1 MARAALTP
9 VDLLR
14 VPWLARLARSRWPQ
28 LLLTVALLGGFVLA
42 IVAGLAGT
50 PVGNRNFGIVG
61 VWIAWW
67 AALILILVPLLGRG
81 WCGVCPLG
89 AVGDWLQRGAV
100 LAPGPRGFGL
110 GRRWPARLRG
120 LWLQNAGFVLL
131 AVSSAAILTRPR
143 VTGVVLLVLLAA
155 ALLVSWVFERRA
167 FCRYLCPV
175 GGFVG
180 LYSQLAPIELRVRDK
195 RWCAAHREK
204 TCFVGCAEGSGCPW
218 QVYPGALDRNPPC
231 GLCLECVRT
240 CPYDNIA
247 LNWRGLRNDFATA
260 PGHRLDEAFKAFIML
275 GSALVYAAVFLGPW
289 GTLKAA
295 ALGVGTGAWL
305 AYAGV
310 VTALLLA
317 VLPGAFLLAVFAGRG
332 LSRSALPLRRAFAL
346 HAGALVPL
354 GLAAWIAFTLSLVL
368 VNGSYVG
375 AVASDP
381 FGWGWNLFG
390 TAEARWAPALTGLL
404 PVAQSAV
411 LLAGLGLT
419 TMVAVR
425 LAPQGHAERPLGQAT
440 PVVLFALGVTLAM
453 LRLLVG

>member
-1 MARAALTP
+1 VTR

-14 VPWLARLARSRWPQ
+14 VPWVGRLVRSRWPQ
-28 LLLTVALLGGFVLA
+28 LLLTVALLAGFVLA

-67 AALILILVPLLGRG
+67 AALMLVAVPVLGRG

-100 LAPGPRGFGL
+100 LAPGRRRFGL
-110 GRRWPARLRG
+110 GLRWPTKLRG
-120 LWLQNAGFVLL
+120 LWLQNAGFL
-131 AVSSAAILTRPR
+131 ALALASGAILTQPR
-143 VTGVVLLVLLAA
+143 VTGFVLLVLLLV
-155 ALLVSWVFERRA
+155 ALAVSLVFERRA

-195 RWCAAHREK
+195 RRCAAHREK
-204 TCFVGCAEGSGCPW
+204 TCFVGCAAGSGCPW
-218 QVYPGALDRNPPC
+218 QVYPGALDRNAPC

-247 LNWRGLRNDFATA
+247 ISWRGFRSDLATA
-260 PGHRLDEAFKAFIML
+260 PGHRLDEAFKALIML
-275 GSALVYAAVFLGPW
+275 GSALLYAAVFLGPW
-289 GTLKAA
+289 RTLKSA

-305 AYAGV
+305 AYAGAV
-310 VTALLLA
+310 VLLLVG
-317 VLPGAFLLAVFAGRG
+317 VLPGAFLLAVQAGRRVG
-332 LSRSALPLRRAFAL
+332 RSELPLKRAFAL

-375 AVASDP
+375 AVVSDP

-390 TAEARWAPALTGLL
+390 TAGAGWVPAFTGLL
-404 PVAQSAV
+404 PLAQSAV
-411 LLAGLGLT
+411 LLAGLGMT
-419 TMVAVR
+419 TVVAVR
-425 LAPQGHAERPLGQAT
+425 LGSQAHAERPLGQAA
-440 PVVLFALGVTLAM
+440 PVVLFALGVTLGM